1 MAIKIR
7 QIYISCLYLFIVK
20 LYDPSSVSLRNMIQH
35 QFEQFRNDL
44 VKISDTISFH
54 ESIMQH
60 VAIKLLEKEM
70 SRETLRSSNS
80 GLIWKKF

>member
-1 MAIKIR
+1 
-7 QIYISCLYLFIVK
+7 
-20 LYDPSSVSLRNMIQH
+20 MIHQVFLSEPMMQL
-35 QFEQFRNDL
+35 QFEHFRNDL
-44 VKISDTISFH
+44 VKIRDTICFH

-70 SRETLRSSNS
+70 TRETLRSSNS

>member
-1 MAIKIR
+1 
-7 QIYISCLYLFIVK
+7 
-20 LYDPSSVSLRNMIQH
+20 MIQH